1 MKKLATSLFFGK
13 DSRAGGLIA
22 LAIVGAIVLGCTCNK
37 EFGDL
42 GKSNS
47 SDGPDRPSVSNTST
61 DEPTTKSDASK
72 GEVPSDREAQQIAR
86 TTLLDFND
94 AIQKGDFEDFHRTM
108 SKPFQKQAS
117 PERLREAFKVFV
129 DANIDFSEVRGMSAV
144 FSPSPSVEKTMG
156 INNLHL
162 KGYFPTSPRK
172 SNFDFKYIPEGG
184 EWKLI
189 AIEVNTKD
197 Q

>member
-13 DSRAGGLIA
+13 DSRLNGLMA
-22 LAIVGAIVLGCTCNK
+22 FAIVGAIALGCTCNK

-47 SDGPDRPSVSNTST
+47 SDGPDKPAVSNTST
-61 DEPTTKSDASK
+61 DDKVAKSDASE
-72 GEVPSDREAQQIAR
+72 GEVPSDREAQEMAR
-86 TTLLDFND
+86 TTMLDFND

-117 PERLREAFKVFV
+117 PERLRDAFKAFS
-129 DANIDFSEVRGMSAV
+129 DANIDFSEVRGMTAV
-144 FSPSPSVEKTMG
+144 FEPAPSVEKKSG
-156 INNLHL
+156 IHHLNLV
-162 KGYFPTSPRK
+162 GYYPTSPRK
-172 SNFDFKYIPEGG
+172 SRFDFKYIPEGD